1 MNTTCRLVTLST
13 LVALLGLS
21 ACVWDRGMSHGYRD
35 GRSGQRGASHDAET
49 RGDYHDRDGRP
60 CDQNGRGGDREH
72 DDDCR
77 ASNRR

>member
-1 MNTTCRLVTLST
+1 MTTTCRLATLST

-35 GRSGQRGASHDAET
+35 GRSG
-49 RGDYHDRDGRP
+49 
-60 CDQNGRGGDREH
+60 DREH